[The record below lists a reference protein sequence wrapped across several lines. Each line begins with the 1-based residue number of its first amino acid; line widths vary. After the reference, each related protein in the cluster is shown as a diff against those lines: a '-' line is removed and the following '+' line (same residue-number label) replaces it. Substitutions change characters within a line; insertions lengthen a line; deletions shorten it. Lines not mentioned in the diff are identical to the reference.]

1 MSWPR
6 GRWFPVFRPYTPV
19 SPLGIPAKIQI
30 RETCTKTIAD
40 ECGHIDLIVK
50 KYPGGKASTYLHS
63 LTPGESLRFAL
74 VLRGYRWI
82 PNKYTHVTLIAGGA
96 GITPMYQLAR
106 GILCNPE
113 DRTKVTLVFGVN
125 SDEDML
131 LKVEFDDL
139 ERRFPDQFKA
149 VYTVSHPVEGSTFRK
164 GYVTKNLL
172 EEFGVRPEKDT
183 KVFICGPPAMEAAL
197 LGNLASRSKGAKG
210 ILEQIGY
217 RKDQV
222 HKF

>member
-30 RETCTKTIAD
+30 RETCTKIIAD

-96 GITPMYQLAR
+96 GITPFLAILRQLHREKKAQ
-106 GILCNPE
+106 GNSLFFSNKTVGDIIEHQELLDIL
-113 DRTKVTLVFGVN
+113 GVSAN
-125 SDEDML
+125 FILSKDDTPGYFHTRIDKTF
-131 LKVEFDDL
+131 LKEQVSN
-139 ERRFPDQFKA
+139 FKQPF
-149 VYTVSHPVEGSTFRK
+149 Y
-164 GYVTKNLL
+164 
-172 EEFGVRPEKDT
+172 
-183 KVFICGPPAMEAAL
+183 ICGPDQMVADLTNTLKE
-197 LGNLASRSKGAKG
+197 LGADPESVVFEK
-210 ILEQIGY
+210 
-217 RKDQV
+217 
-222 HKF
+222 